1 MGYFWF
7 TKKFNR
13 NIHNKNY
20 NNVQNEKKQKQ
31 TKNRAKINE
40 KIPMKK
46 KDHLP
51 YTNIVGKKR
60 KKKSNGIDS
69 VQPQKSMS
77 TYLFRPITF
86 VLWDWSLNNRFLRE
100 RGMAHK
106 GLISPKRFTNLL
118 LWSISL
124 FWTKWVHCIYMGP
137 LESLR
142 PQKVMMNWQKCSNS

>member
-60 KKKSNGIDS
+60 KKKVKWNRFCATTKKY
-69 VQPQKSMS
+69 V
-77 TYLFRPITF
+77 YLFISTDYIRT
-86 VLWDWSLNNRFLRE
+86 L
-100 RGMAHK
+100 
-106 GLISPKRFTNLL
+106 GLVT
-118 LWSISL
+118 
-124 FWTKWVHCIYMGP
+124 
-137 LESLR
+137 
-142 PQKVMMNWQKCSNS
+142 

>member
-1 MGYFWF
+1 MIQ
-7 TKKFNR
+7 KKFHR

-60 KKKSNGIDS
+60 KKKVKWNRFCATTKNY
-69 VQPQKSMS
+69 V
-77 TYLFRPITF
+77 YLFRPIIF
-86 VLWDWSLNNRFLRE
+86 AFWDWFINVW
-100 RGMAHK
+100 AAA
-106 GLISPKRFTNLL
+106 
-118 LWSISL
+118 
-124 FWTKWVHCIYMGP
+124 
-137 LESLR
+137 
-142 PQKVMMNWQKCSNS
+142 

>member
-1 MGYFWF
+1 M
-7 TKKFNR
+7 KK
-13 NIHNKNY
+13 Y
-20 NNVQNEKKQKQ
+20 
-31 TKNRAKINE
+31 
-40 KIPMKK
+40 PWKK

-100 RGMAHK
+100 RGLASTPKIECQIFLCIFLKNSAMAIL
-106 GLISPKRFTNLL
+106 GFNEISFGKVGKKSALL
-118 LWSISL
+118 AVL
-124 FWTKWVHCIYMGP
+124 V
-137 LESLR
+137 
-142 PQKVMMNWQKCSNS
+142 

>member
-1 MGYFWF
+1 MFFDKLNWINLLKSMGYFWF
-7 TKKFNR
+7 TKKFHR

-60 KKKSNGIDS
+60 KKKS
-69 VQPQKSMS
+69 QM
-77 TYLFRPITF
+77 
-86 VLWDWSLNNRFLRE
+86 E
-100 RGMAHK
+100 
-106 GLISPKRFTNLL
+106 
-118 LWSISL
+118 
-124 FWTKWVHCIYMGP
+124 
-137 LESLR
+137 
-142 PQKVMMNWQKCSNS
+142 

>member
-7 TKKFNR
+7 TKKFHR

-51 YTNIVGKKR
+51 YTNIVGKK
-60 KKKSNGIDS
+60 KEKN
-69 VQPQKSMS
+69 QM
-77 TYLFRPITF
+77 
-86 VLWDWSLNNRFLRE
+86 E
-100 RGMAHK
+100 
-106 GLISPKRFTNLL
+106 
-118 LWSISL
+118 
-124 FWTKWVHCIYMGP
+124 
-137 LESLR
+137 
-142 PQKVMMNWQKCSNS
+142 

>member
-1 MGYFWF
+1 MFFDKLNWINLLKYGLLLIQ
-7 TKKFNR
+7 KKFHR

-60 KKKSNGIDS
+60 KKS
-69 VQPQKSMS
+69 QM
-77 TYLFRPITF
+77 
-86 VLWDWSLNNRFLRE
+86 E
-100 RGMAHK
+100 
-106 GLISPKRFTNLL
+106 
-118 LWSISL
+118 
-124 FWTKWVHCIYMGP
+124 
-137 LESLR
+137 
-142 PQKVMMNWQKCSNS
+142 